1 MQEPTADEPT
11 TSTLIDGLNLEDTLN
26 KTNSQNF
33 SFGISEATLENSYG
47 FKMDL
52 ENFQC
57 AKSNIEVQQGA
68 AERANTKPMS

>member
-1 MQEPTADEPT
+1 MADCEPSIPIE
-11 TSTLIDGLNLEDTLN
+11 GLNLEDTLS

-33 SFGISEATLENSYG
+33 SFGISEATLENSFG

-57 AKSNIEVQQGA
+57 AKSNIEVWTTHIEA
-68 AERANTKPMS
+68 AHAYEKC